1 MANRQR
7 RKRRYNIKRIIGV
20 IAVELLV
27 IVLLIAGYKFVRA
40 KFDPIKP
47 NDNIEE
53 NNNGL
58 DNNNQGDN
66 NNIDE
71 KLSPEELEARN
82 EQERL
87 RKENEER
94 QNLIDQADLLTLSY
108 DYDGAIDL
116 IKSYQGPEGG
126 YELYPVLREAIE
138 RYETEKSSLV
148 HLGGSYNSVTEVNHI
163 FFHSLIADNSKA
175 FDGDYDSVGYNM
187 YMTTIYEFIKMME
200 KMYEDGY
207 VLVSIH
213 DLVKL
218 VTLEDGST
226 KFVEGEIL
234 LPPGKKPFVISQDD
248 VNYYQYMEGD
258 GFASRMVLDENG
270 KVTCEMI
277 LDDGSVVTGPYDM
290 VPILDD
296 FVEKHPDF
304 SYKGAKGI
312 IALTGYEGSLG
323 YRTNDPTSPTY
334 EQDKETVKKVAEA
347 MKANGWEFASHT
359 WGHRDM
365 SKSTFSFVKTDMTKW
380 MEQVGSL
387 VGPTDIII
395 FPYGI
400 DIETT
405 MGHYESDKYHFLK
418 ELGFNYF
425 CGVYSKPWMHIK
437 NDYVRMTRRP
447 LDGQAMLQFPE
458 RLADLFN
465 VKEVIDP
472 ERPARNW

>member
-1 MANRQR
+1 
-7 RKRRYNIKRIIGV
+7 
-20 IAVELLV
+20 
-27 IVLLIAGYKFVRA
+27 
-40 KFDPIKP
+40 
-47 NDNIEE
+47 
-53 NNNGL
+53 
-58 DNNNQGDN
+58 
-66 NNIDE
+66 
-71 KLSPEELEARN
+71 
-82 EQERL
+82 
-87 RKENEER
+87 
-94 QNLIDQADLLTLSY
+94 
-108 DYDGAIDL
+108 
-116 IKSYQGPEGG
+116 
-126 YELYPVLREAIE
+126 
-138 RYETEKSSLV
+138 
-148 HLGGSYNSVTEVNHI
+148 
-163 FFHSLIADNSKA
+163 
-175 FDGDYDSVGYNM
+175 
-187 YMTTIYEFIKMME
+187 
-200 KMYEDGY
+200 
-207 VLVSIH
+207 
-213 DLVKL
+213 
-218 VTLEDGST
+218 
-226 KFVEGEIL
+226 
-234 LPPGKKPFVISQDD
+234 
-248 VNYYQYMEGD
+248 
-258 GFASRMVLDENG
+258 
-270 KVTCEMI
+270 MI

-465 VKEVIDP
+465 VNEVIDP

>member
-175 FDGDYDSVGYNM
+175 FDGDYDS
-187 YMTTIYEFIKMME
+187 
-200 KMYEDGY
+200 
-207 VLVSIH
+207 
-213 DLVKL
+213 
-218 VTLEDGST
+218 
-226 KFVEGEIL
+226 
-234 LPPGKKPFVISQDD
+234 
-248 VNYYQYMEGD
+248 
-258 GFASRMVLDENG
+258 
-270 KVTCEMI
+270 
-277 LDDGSVVTGPYDM
+277 
-290 VPILDD
+290 
-296 FVEKHPDF
+296 
-304 SYKGAKGI
+304 
-312 IALTGYEGSLG
+312 
-323 YRTNDPTSPTY
+323 
-334 EQDKETVKKVAEA
+334 
-347 MKANGWEFASHT
+347 
-359 WGHRDM
+359 
-365 SKSTFSFVKTDMTKW
+365 
-380 MEQVGSL
+380 
-387 VGPTDIII
+387 
-395 FPYGI
+395 
-400 DIETT
+400 
-405 MGHYESDKYHFLK
+405 
-418 ELGFNYF
+418 
-425 CGVYSKPWMHIK
+425 
-437 NDYVRMTRRP
+437 
-447 LDGQAMLQFPE
+447 
-458 RLADLFN
+458 
-465 VKEVIDP
+465 
-472 ERPARNW
+472 